1 MSIERSFLRNR
12 NYLEKV
18 FGKKDR
24 DRNED
29 GKRKIPLMGNRFLL
43 EPLEPRV
50 LLSNDLIHAAAAGAA
65 LDLTLRMQK
74 VDDVDILQLVNNAD
88 QSVVE
93 SQALADT
100 SAVNITGADL
110 DDKLTIDFSNPF
122 SVPVTFTDASA
133 RDSDTLK
140 VIGRDHAWD
149 TSGPNGGSGG
159 R

>member
-50 LLSNDLIHAAAAGAA
+50 LLSDATLAIDNVSLIEGQSGTKDLNFTVTLSAEVDSPVSVNYATADETASAGSDYTPSSGTLTIAAG
-65 LDLTLRMQK
+65 
-74 VDDVDILQLVNNAD
+74 
-88 QSVVE
+88 
-93 SQALADT
+93 
-100 SAVNITGADL
+100 
-110 DDKLTIDFSNPF
+110 
-122 SVPVTFTDASA
+122 
-133 RDSDTLK
+133 
-140 VIGRDHAWD
+140 D
-149 TSGPNGGSGG
+149 TSGTISVPIIGMSLNGYARSSKKNVIK